1 MIIIVLSIIR
11 KFAKITINFYNG
23 KINNIN
29 INPELIETTVC
40 FLLSLTGILL
50 CQLEQNKLCR
60 KNRSISTLR
69 WQSFSRT
76 HKNKLL
82 RCCAT
87 EEFGFVETL
96 QIFTKL
102 SDLVSYVLRRAM
114 LCLCRVRERGVR
126 LFLQV
131 RRSILPTRHARY
143 RGCLRILR
151 VRCRP
156 LR

>member
-1 MIIIVLSIIR
+1 MIITVLSIIR

-69 WQSFSRT
+69 
-76 HKNKLL
+76 
-82 RCCAT
+82 
-87 EEFGFVETL
+87 
-96 QIFTKL
+96 
-102 SDLVSYVLRRAM
+102 
-114 LCLCRVRERGVR
+114 
-126 LFLQV
+126 
-131 RRSILPTRHARY
+131 
-143 RGCLRILR
+143 
-151 VRCRP
+151 
-156 LR
+156 